1 MPHITIT
8 GEFSLVPPSVPHFS
22 IQWYKLGG
30 VFDTATLF
38 GYGNGKIGGLGED
51 GAEAIVPLENN
62 LEWLDKLAIMLADK
76 MGTDRPIVLEVDG
89 KVFG

>member
-38 GYGNGKIGGLGED
+38 GYGNG
-51 GAEAIVPLENN
+51 
-62 LEWLDKLAIMLADK
+62 
-76 MGTDRPIVLEVDG
+76 
-89 KVFG
+89 